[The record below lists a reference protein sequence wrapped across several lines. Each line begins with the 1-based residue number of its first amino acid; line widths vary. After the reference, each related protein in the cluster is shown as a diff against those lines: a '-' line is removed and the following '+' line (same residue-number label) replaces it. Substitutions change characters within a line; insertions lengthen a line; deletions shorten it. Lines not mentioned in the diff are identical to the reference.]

1 MSVAGLRTAARETV
15 SGLPREFWWLWL
27 STLVNRLGAFVATF
41 MALYLTLDRGYSAS
55 YAGLVAALHGLGGVI
70 SSLGA
75 GVMTDRLG
83 RRPTMLIAQLSTAVS
98 VAVLGFMVHPFAIAG
113 VAFLVG
119 MASNASRPA
128 VQAMMADIVPPKDR
142 VRAFSL
148 NYWAINLGF
157 AVSSAAAGFIAE
169 YSYLA
174 GFIGE
179 ALMTLVCAVLVFVKV
194 PESRPAQTPVKTA
207 DGKRAKDEV
216 RLITVLR
223 DGRFMGVVGL
233 SFLVSLIFQQGYV
246 GLPVAMGADGLSSS
260 DFGTAIAV
268 NGVLIVAL
276 QIPVT
281 RFIQH
286 RDPRRLLII
295 SSVLA
300 GYGFGL
306 TAFAGS
312 VAVYALTVCV
322 WTLAEIVNAPTQTGL
337 VVQLSPAQGRG
348 RYQGVYTMSWS
359 VAALVAPLMSGF
371 VIDHYGAAWLWGA
384 CAVIGTVAALGY
396 WLLMRNLPREETPG
410 EENVPEPAPVPAQ
423 ARPDQAEPDPA
434 AAVDESDS
442 VVKASSAAYAL
453 GLVRGGRLAVEPM
466 LNMARD
472 TRRDGEIRQGELDL
486 PRRGTG
492 RGDTLAVSARVA
504 PLGSRLVLLLVED
517 LTEARRIEAV
527 RRDFVAN
534 VSHELKTPTGALS
547 LLPRRSWTP
556 PTTRRRSS
564 GSPDGCRSR
573 RPG

>member
-27 STLVNRLGAFVATF
+27 STLVNRLGGFVATF

-83 RRPTMLIAQLSTAVS
+83 RRPTMLIAQLSMAVS
-98 VAVLGFMVHPFAIAG
+98 VAVLGFMEHPGAIAA

-157 AVSSAAAGFIAE
+157 AVSSAGAGFIAE

-174 GFIGE
+174 GFLGE
-179 ALMTLVCAVLVFVKV
+179 ALMVLACAVVVFLKV
-194 PESRPAQTPVKTA
+194 PESRPAQAAPVKTA
-207 DGKRAKDEV
+207 GGKRAKDEV
-216 RLITVLR
+216 RITTVLR

-281 RFIQH
+281 RFIQD

-295 SSVLA
+295 SSLLA

-348 RYQGVYTMSWS
+348 RYQGMYTMSWS

-384 CAVIGTVAALGY
+384 CAVIGTVAGLGY
-396 WLLMRNLPREETPG
+396 WLLMRNLPREG
-410 EENVPEPAPVPAQ
+410 ILADDAVPEPAPVPAQ

-434 AAVDESDS
+434 PA
-442 VVKASSAAYAL
+442 
-453 GLVRGGRLAVEPM
+453 
-466 LNMARD
+466 
-472 TRRDGEIRQGELDL
+472 
-486 PRRGTG
+486 
-492 RGDTLAVSARVA
+492 
-504 PLGSRLVLLLVED
+504 
-517 LTEARRIEAV
+517 IERA
-527 RRDFVAN
+527 
-534 VSHELKTPTGALS
+534 G
-547 LLPRRSWTP
+547 
-556 PTTRRRSS
+556 
-564 GSPDGCRSR
+564 
-573 RPG
+573 

>member
-27 STLVNRLGAFVATF
+27 STLVNRLGGFVATF

-83 RRPTMLIAQLSTAVS
+83 RRPTMLIAQLSMAVS
-98 VAVLGFMVHPFAIAG
+98 VAVLGFMEHPGAIAA

-157 AVSSAAAGFIAE
+157 AVSSAGAGFIAE

-174 GFIGE
+174 GFLGE
-179 ALMTLVCAVLVFVKV
+179 ALMVLACAVVVFLKV
-194 PESRPAQTPVKTA
+194 PESRPAQAAPAKTA
-207 DGKRAKDEV
+207 GGKRAKDEV
-216 RLITVLR
+216 RITTVLR

-295 SSVLA
+295 SSLLA

-348 RYQGVYTMSWS
+348 RYQGMYTMSWS

-384 CAVIGTVAALGY
+384 CAVIGTVAGLGY
-396 WLLMRNLPREETPG
+396 WLLMRSLPREEIVAD
-410 EENVPEPAPVPAQ
+410 EAVPEPAPVPAQ

-434 AAVDESDS
+434 PA
-442 VVKASSAAYAL
+442 
-453 GLVRGGRLAVEPM
+453 
-466 LNMARD
+466 
-472 TRRDGEIRQGELDL
+472 
-486 PRRGTG
+486 
-492 RGDTLAVSARVA
+492 
-504 PLGSRLVLLLVED
+504 
-517 LTEARRIEAV
+517 IERA
-527 RRDFVAN
+527 
-534 VSHELKTPTGALS
+534 G
-547 LLPRRSWTP
+547 
-556 PTTRRRSS
+556 
-564 GSPDGCRSR
+564 
-573 RPG
+573 